1 MNQPT
6 SAGSQRYAPPT
17 AEVADVS
24 ADGMTLAGRGA
35 RLLGAILDTC
45 VLGAV
50 LWLVGK
56 VTPWNAFDLANAGRG
71 MGTTVTMLFVSSIA
85 FLLVNGYLLTTRGQT
100 VGKLVLGMRIV
111 RTDGSQAS
119 AGRVIGLRYMIGY
132 LLAVIPMAAMAYG
145 IVDMLLIFRS
155 SRKCLHDTIADT
167 IVVKV

>member
-1 MNQPT
+1 MEQPA
-6 SAGSQRYAPPT
+6 SASSQRYAPPT

-24 ADGMTLAGRGA
+24 GDDLPLAGRGI
-35 RLLGAILDTC
+35 RLGAAILDTF

-56 VTPWNAFDLANAGRG
+56 VTPWNAFDFANAARG
-71 MGTTVTMLFVSSIA
+71 TGAMLPMMIVSAVA
-85 FLLVNGYLLTTRGQT
+85 FMLVNGFLLITRGQT
-100 VGKLVLGMRIV
+100 VAKLLLGLRIV

-119 AGRVIGLRYMIGY
+119 PGRIIGLRYMIGY
-132 LLAVIPMAAMAYG
+132 LLGVFPMATMAYG
-145 IVDMLLIFRS
+145 LVDALLIFRS